1 MDKRKRRYVWV
12 LGMAGLGRNVGW
24 GMNKVFTA
32 ALLGTLT
39 SSTGLIGAVLGVE
52 GLFGLILNP
61 LSGYLSDRYTTRM
74 GRRRPY
80 LFIAF
85 PGAAIML
92 MLMYLTHSLGIAIF
106 AVVLFYFFQQ
116 LSPTPYQ
123 AMMPDSVDEHSYG
136 EASGIL
142 NLLWSGGNLISFLIV
157 PLVYTLVNHI
167 AGFVLGA
174 VILLAGGLWTAFAAK
189 EKKESAEEAGR
200 RERPDYSPLISG
212 ALLKYYIAQ
221 GLWWLGFE
229 AIASFFT
236 PYMIHVLHGS
246 VLDSALGMSIFTIA
260 GIGVSLWFGKLYQRY
275 DPRLLLSSTLLLFA
289 IASINGL
296 WLHTVFGA
304 FILLFVA
311 GIAWGGIQVT
321 SYPLAAD
328 MLRQSLLRRGQS
340 ALQAQREGV
349 ALHGALYGGANL
361 VQSVGLM
368 VAAPVAGLVI
378 HAAHGQY
385 QTMFIVSCASLIA
398 ALGLVLWFGRVEV
411 ATPAPIR
418 ATS

>member
-1 MDKRKRRYVWV
+1 MEKAKRRYVWA

-32 ALLGTLT
+32 ALLGSLQA
-39 SSTGLIGAVLGVE
+39 STGLIGAVLGVE

-61 LSGYLSDRYTTRM
+61 LSGYFSDRFGTRL

-80 LFIAF
+80 LFVAF
-85 PGAAIML
+85 PGAAITL
-92 MLMYLTHSLGIAIF
+92 MLMYLTRSLGVAIT
-106 AVVLFYFFQQ
+106 AIVLFYFFQQ

-123 AMMPDSVDEHSYG
+123 AMMPDSIDEHSYG

-142 NLLWSGGNLISFLIV
+142 NLLWSVGNLIAFLIIPV
-157 PLVYTLVNHI
+157 VFLYVGHI
-167 AGFVLGA
+167 AGFGLGA
-174 VILLAGGLWTAFAAK
+174 LLLLAGGLWTAFAAK
-189 EKKESAEEAGR
+189 EKPQAAKGPS
-200 RERPDYSPLISG
+200 ERLDFGPLVTG
-212 ALLKYYIAQ
+212 PLLKYYVAQ

-246 VLDSALGMSIFTIA
+246 QLDSGLGMAIFTIPA
-260 GIGVSLWFGKLYQRY
+260 ILVALWFGKLYQRH
-275 DPRLLLSSTLLLFA
+275 DPRLLLSLTLALFA
-289 IASINGL
+289 LSAINGL
-296 WLHTVFGA
+296 WLNSVTEA
-304 FILLFVA
+304 FLLLFVA

-328 MLRQSLLRRGQS
+328 MLRQALLQRGLS
-340 ALQAQREGV
+340 EESAQREG
-349 ALHGALYGGANL
+349 ALLHGALYGGANL

-368 VAAPVAGLVI
+368 VAAPLAGFVI

-385 QTMFIVSCASLIA
+385 QTMFIVCVASLIA
-398 ALGLVLWFGRVEV
+398 ALGLVLLFGRVEV
-411 ATPAPIR
+411 AAPAQHLTTP
-418 ATS
+418 